1 MRVHLFIHQR
11 NRNQHICQY
20 KPFFDIWVGCG
31 LRVGCVLFANL
42 KNDLQI
48 SAIISVRVA
57 CELRAELTSYVW
69 VTSQAYHLLFKWN
82 RFIIFISTK
91 FVIEESTWWKLLKKS
106 NKSDLKCNIKTTETA
121 YWSSACELRADLM
134 KCVHVACAAS
144 LLRINWSQTFAEDY
158 LTCQQFPNLLCDHV
172 RACCVL

>member
-1 MRVHLFIHQR
+1 MLKRYLRVACTLVYSPTQQKSTHLSIQA
-11 NRNQHICQY
+11 
-20 KPFFDIWVGCG
+20 FFDIWVGCG

-42 KNDLQI
+42 KNDLPI

-91 FVIEESTWWKLLKKS
+91 FVIEESTWWKLLQKS

-121 YWSSACELRADLM
+121 YWSSACELRAEFM
-134 KCVHVACAAS
+134 KYVHVAFM
-144 LLRINWSQTFAEDY
+144 LRAPRLY
-158 LTCQQFPNLLCDHV
+158 
-172 RACCVL
+172 CV